1 MQETHQFDCASE
13 DMAEQAGIPA
23 HESSAEPLRLASTEN
38 TKMEGVYRKCWCCE
52 MTKAVLDGNDVL
64 DECDSSGRK
73 SQWCCSECK
82 LEKTRIER
90 VQESVRAAARCN
102 HVREGER
109 ARSVEPTAKPT
120 KIEMKKAKS
129 DTEIALHP
137 CTADLV
143 PLASSGEIKMEG
155 VYRKCCSCHQ
165 MKASAEGND
174 VRGRCDSNGRKS
186 QWRCSECNNL
196 KSRIARIQDSGRAIE
211 GWNDVR
217 EGERARFMERA
228 AGLMKDDLRKAM
240 LDAVAW
246 RNFQLRS
253 LTFKASGDY
262 IDIEHI
268 EDKVKNPIE
277 RDSILNNAPRM
288 ICPITG
294 TTKIW
299 IPIYSATQQDEHVQ
313 QEGRDQRAETEHL
326 IRAKSKAKAKRKGA
340 TKKSP
345 TQTGSSK
352 VPGRGGVAEAAPGEE
367 AENAA
372 GMEPV
377 SKRRRKSMTGPTEE
391 KTKDKALGETSMKKL
406 TSKEN
411 ERLVGVEDQ
420 LQDTSRLLH
429 ASILEGSNHRGS
441 KVPTNT
447 LKKANAVVAKV
458 GYLIS
463 KASEIRTAGKVP
475 HGEAL
480 SFFKDAKGVVNEA
493 KEVSAKMSS
502 FIMD

>member
-1 MQETHQFDCASE
+1 
-13 DMAEQAGIPA
+13 
-23 HESSAEPLRLASTEN
+23 
-38 TKMEGVYRKCWCCE
+38 
-52 MTKAVLDGNDVL
+52 MTKAVRDGNDIL
-64 DECDSSGRK
+64 DEYGSSGRK
-73 SQWCCSECK
+73 SRWCCSECK
-82 LEKTRIER
+82 LEKTRIQR
-90 VQESVRAAARCN
+90 VQESVRAAARCK
-102 HVREGER
+102 HVSEGER
-109 ARSVEPTAKPT
+109 VRSVEPTAKPT
-120 KIEMKKAKS
+120 KSEMKKAKS
-129 DTEIALHP
+129 DTEITLHP

-143 PLASSGEIKMEG
+143 PLASSEVIKIGG
-155 VYRKCCSCHQ
+155 VYRKCCSCHL
-165 MKASAEGND
+165 MKALAEGND
-174 VRGRCDSNGRKS
+174 VRSRCD
-186 QWRCSECNNL
+186 L
-196 KSRIARIQDSGRAIE
+196 DIQDSGRAIE

-262 IDIEHI
+262 IDIDHI

-326 IRAKSKAKAKRKGA
+326 IRAKSKAKAKRKRA

-372 GMEPV
+372 GMEAV

-406 TSKEN
+406 TSKQN

-493 KEVSAKMSS
+493 KKVSAKMSS